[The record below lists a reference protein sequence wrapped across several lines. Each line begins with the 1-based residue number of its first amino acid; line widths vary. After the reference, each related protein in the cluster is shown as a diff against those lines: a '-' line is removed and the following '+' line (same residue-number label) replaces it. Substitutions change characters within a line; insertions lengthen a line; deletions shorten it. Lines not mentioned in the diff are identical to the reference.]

1 MFGFA
6 IVVGLAMIATW
17 ARMLIFLDRIN
28 IIAIIV

>member
-1 MFGFA
+1 MFGFV

-17 ARMLIFLDRIN
+17 ARMLIFPDRIN